1 MSDRAVTLKLIAVTL
16 LWGSNYVA
24 SAYLLREFSPILLG
38 CLRLVITSLLLLS
51 IGFMSKGLV
60 KPNREQWFWIFL
72 IGVTSSL
79 MYQIFY
85 FAGLMNSS
93 AGNAALIIALSPIAT
108 TFLARIFLKE
118 SITGYKVLGAL
129 VALLGVVIIVL
140 IGGKVTGI
148 SQGDV
153 FILLAM
159 LNLAVSVLLIR
170 KATSTMNSLDVT
182 IYSTIIGTILMVP
195 ATGVEWMTGNLHFS
209 GHTTSWILLIIMAL
223 IAQGLAGIWW
233 NQGIS
238 RVGAS
243 TSAMYMNIPPFVAFV
258 VAYIVLGDPVQI
270 TQIAGGILIL
280 LGVTLSYRKSARK
293 LVRPEPAIVQANKK

>member
-1 MSDRAVTLKLIAVTL
+1 MSDRAITFKLLAVTL

-24 SAYLLREFSPILLG
+24 SAYLLREFSPILLAF
-38 CLRLVITSLLLLS
+38 LRLVITSLLLVS
-51 IGFMSKGLV
+51 IGLMSKGLA
-60 KPNREQWFWIFL
+60 KPNRQQWFWILL
-72 IGVTSSL
+72 IGITSSL

-85 FAGLMNSS
+85 FAGLMNTS

-108 TFLARIFLKE
+108 TFLARIFLSE
-118 SITGYKVLGAL
+118 RITGYKLVGAL

-159 LNLAVSVLLIR
+159 ITLAVSVLAIR
-170 KATSTMNSLDVT
+170 KATVTMNSLDVT

-195 ATGVEWMTGNLHFS
+195 ATGVEWMIGNLQFS
-209 GHTTSWILLIIMAL
+209 GHISAWLLLIIMAL
-223 IAQGLAGIWW
+223 IAQGVAGIWW

-238 RVGAS
+238 KVGAS
-243 TSAMYMNIPPFVAFV
+243 TSAMYMNIPPFVAFI
-258 VAYIVLGDPVQI
+258 VAYLVLGDPIRI

-280 LGVTLSYRKSARK
+280 IGVTLSSRKSVRK
-293 LVRPEPAIVQANKK
+293 SVMAPSGIVQASKE